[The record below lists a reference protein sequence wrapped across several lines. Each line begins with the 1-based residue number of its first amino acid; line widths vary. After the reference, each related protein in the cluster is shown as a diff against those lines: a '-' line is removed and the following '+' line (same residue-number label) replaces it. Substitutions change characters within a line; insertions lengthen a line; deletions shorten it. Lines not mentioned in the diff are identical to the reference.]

1 MPKLTEELAGPLRQM
16 QVWMFHLLLT
26 TIGILFNLFL
36 VTISLIVIFIL
47 IIIIAI
53 MVIASSTTT
62 TTTIVTVIIIS
73 ITQGCHYKPGAG
85 DFPRLL

>member
-16 QVWMFHLLLT
+16 QVWMFHLFLT
-26 TIGILFNLFL
+26 TIGILFNHIM
-36 VTISLIVIFIL
+36 VTVPLIIIFIL

-62 TTTIVTVIIIS
+62 TTAMMTVIIIS

-85 DFPRLL
+85 DFPRIL